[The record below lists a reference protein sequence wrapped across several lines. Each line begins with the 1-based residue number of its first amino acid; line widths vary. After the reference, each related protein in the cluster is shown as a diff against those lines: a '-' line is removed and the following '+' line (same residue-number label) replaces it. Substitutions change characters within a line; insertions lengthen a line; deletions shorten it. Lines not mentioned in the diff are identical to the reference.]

1 MRFNCLKARATSM
14 RQFTFYQTPQKLLV
28 LILPTSEEWKAK
40 STLELSSGFEHGPLD
55 WESSTLTSRPL
66 KLQKKLPKLLQ
77 NLSIY
82 LYIYTELPS
91 NKLRNLVQFL
101 RRTKILKALFNNLA
115 WHKMQWC
122 NVLKSYHQKTAKN
135 LFSRETRNLILYIY
149 LVYGKLV
156 IFNP

>member
-1 MRFNCLKARATSM
+1 MRFNCLKGRATLL
-14 RQFTFYQTPQKLLV
+14 RQFIFYQTPQKLLV
-28 LILPTSEEWKAK
+28 LILPTSEEWKAE
-40 STLELSSGFEHGPLD
+40 STLELSNGFEHGPLD

-101 RRTKILKALFNNLA
+101 RRTKMLKALSNNLA
-115 WHKMQWC
+115 WYKMQWC
-122 NVLKSYHQKTAKN
+122 NVLKSYHQKTTKN
-135 LFSRETRNLILYIY
+135 MFSSETRNLILYIY
-149 LVYGKLV
+149 
-156 IFNP
+156 I